1 MADNKLWRKK
11 KVKTL
16 DDTEIDLFSKLTF
29 KDRAWWNK
37 YKIVITACILIV
49 AVLFV
54 YEGVMLFR
62 WFFTGKL
69 TDNLGHEIKDNV
81 TLNPVT
87 SLAPN
92 EVLDISGEVIPVEL
106 ESGTELADDYFDML
120 NINLSDVKAQYP
132 SAVAWVKVPGIGE
145 SVNGNPPALEYPVAQ
160 ASDNEFYLTHSID
173 GTLSRSGWVFADYRQ
188 SLDIIPRNAILYGH
202 NMADGSIFGKLVQT
216 YKESWWGDE
225 KNQYIYL
232 QTSTYTAVYQV
243 FNVMQVDS
251 AKIHYARRDLTDENM
266 AEYLEEMSQY
276 NLLSGN
282 LAYKE
287 KFTGTEDIITLSTC
301 ADANG
306 AEKYV
311 VQGIL
316 IYSKGVES

>member
-11 KVKTL
+11 KVKTSA
-16 DDTEIDLFSKLTF
+16 DTEIDLFSKLTI

-37 YKIVITACILIV
+37 YKIVITACILLV
-49 AVLFV
+49 ALLFV
-54 YEGVMLFR
+54 YEGIVLFQ
-62 WFFTGKL
+62 WFFTGRI
-69 TDNLGHEIKDNV
+69 TDNLGHNIKDNV
-81 TLNPVT
+81 TMLPT

-92 EVLDISGEVIPVEL
+92 EVLDISGDVISVEL
-106 ESGTELADDYFDML
+106 PSGTEPAEDFFDML
-120 NINLSDVKAQYP
+120 NVNLSEVKAQYP
-132 SAVAWVKVPGIGE
+132 AAVAWVKVPGIGE
-145 SVNGNPPALEYPVAQ
+145 SVGDKPPALEYPVAQ
-160 ASDNEFYLTHSID
+160 SSDNEYYLTHSID

-188 SLDIIPRNAILYGH
+188 DLSFLPRNVILYGH
-202 NMADGSIFGKLVQT
+202 NMTDGSIFGKLVQT
-216 YKESWWGDE
+216 FKEDWWGDK

-232 QTSTYTAVYQV
+232 QTSTTTAVYQV

-251 AKIHYARRDLTDENM
+251 AKIHYARRDLTTDTM

-276 NLLSGN
+276 NLLAGK

-287 KFTGTEDIITLSTC
+287 KFTGNEDIITLSTC

-316 IYSKGVES
+316 IYAKGVES